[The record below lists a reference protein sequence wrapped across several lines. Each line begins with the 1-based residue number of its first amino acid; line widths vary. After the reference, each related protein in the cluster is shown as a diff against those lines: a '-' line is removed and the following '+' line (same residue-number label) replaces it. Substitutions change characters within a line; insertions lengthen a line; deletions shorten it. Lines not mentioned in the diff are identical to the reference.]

1 MQHKMSRFKLG
12 SVNRVNFKDKFKFL
26 QKTHKYS
33 VKHCYTTYYKF
44 GSTFVSLTIN
54 SLIISILTTMYRKI
68 SSKEVDNSK
77 TDEQAWLSNQTSC

>member
-12 SVNRVNFKDKFKFL
+12 SVNRVNFEDKFKFL
-26 QKTHKYS
+26 QKTPKYS